1 MLHKVL
7 IDKKQIKT
15 FWAYGHPLEKKFLNK
30 LQFSSVAMAQYFAL
44 KLFYA
49 NVIHWEIFSC
59 KWEKV
64 SSPFFSCVKQHTFD
78 KL

>member
-30 LQFSSVAMAQYFAL
+30 LQFSSVAMA
-44 KLFYA
+44 
-49 NVIHWEIFSC
+49 HC
-59 KWEKV
+59 
-64 SSPFFSCVKQHTFD
+64 
-78 KL
+78 